1 MTKEEIIEQLNLTIG
16 LIKQDG
22 KNWLDDRDIPIL
34 EECVKALSQ
43 ESCDDAIS
51 REDALNGVDAMY
63 NNSWDLR
70 DFRQN
75 VDLMLK
81 ELPSVQPSRKGHW
94 IVGSDTDIKGETVY
108 WFTCSECKSDRGQH
122 TNYCPD
128 CGAKM
133 NNTCVEMESSD
144 AT

>member
-94 IVGSDTDIKGETVY
+94 IDALYSRK
-108 WFTCSECKSDRGQH
+108 CSECGYDMCKKDEWGQFIPDKA
-122 TNYCPD
+122 CPS
-128 CGAKM
+128 CGCRM
-133 NNTCVEMESSD
+133 VGDTE
-144 AT
+144 